1 MKINGEQYAWG
12 DCEVEDV
19 AFFHVKMPISQKYI
33 CPGNEKQ
40 ESPHT
45 LLSWT

>member
-1 MKINGEQYAWG
+1 MLGEI
-12 DCEVEDV
+12 VKLKMHL
-19 AFFHVKMPISQKYI
+19 FFHLKMPISQKYI

-40 ESPHT
+40 GIPHA